1 MRTTPLTP
9 TVVILERRIS
19 VGLYTFR
26 KEDARRGLFGKS
38 PSSHPTHLLK
48 NCKELGVITED
59 MEIYVLYNFI
69 ATLLDYFSHASG
81 ATARIVALTVGGMIW
96 LGLFLLQGFG
106 LSTMAKGQGLKKR
119 WMAFVPIANILY
131 IGKLAGESKIF
142 NQRVKRAGMYAMIAQ
157 IVSTLTCALL
167 IFAELYLYIVEGE
180 PYPILFNGYKPS
192 LTWGTTSGFSFAME
206 KLHGGG
212 YGYGFSI
219 LSIVQLI
226 YELMMFI
233 MLMSLY
239 KKYSVK
245 NHMALSFLSLFV
257 PMSRYIVIFA
267 LRKNKAVD
275 YEALMRKKREEYM
288 RQQQQRYSQNPY
300 GNPFGG
306 PFGNPYG
313 HPYGNPYAH
322 QNQNVAKPDG
332 EPFEEFSTGEKNA
345 KNTNGENG
353 DGFFN

>member
-1 MRTTPLTP
+1 
-9 TVVILERRIS
+9 
-19 VGLYTFR
+19 
-26 KEDARRGLFGKS
+26 
-38 PSSHPTHLLK
+38 
-48 NCKELGVITED
+48 

-81 ATARIVALTVGGMIW
+81 ATARIVALTVGGMVW

-180 PYPILFNGYKPS
+180 PTKVIYGNGYYY
-192 LTWGTTSGFSFAME
+192 LDWETTGFSLSME
-206 KLHGGG
+206 NLLG
-212 YGYGFSI
+212 YGTSV
-219 LSIVQLI
+219 LSVIQLI

-306 PFGNPYG
+306 PFSN
-313 HPYGNPYAH
+313 PYGNPYGNPHAN
-322 QNQNVAKPDG
+322 QNQNPAKPDG
-332 EPFEEFSTGEKNA
+332 EPFEEFSTGEKNT